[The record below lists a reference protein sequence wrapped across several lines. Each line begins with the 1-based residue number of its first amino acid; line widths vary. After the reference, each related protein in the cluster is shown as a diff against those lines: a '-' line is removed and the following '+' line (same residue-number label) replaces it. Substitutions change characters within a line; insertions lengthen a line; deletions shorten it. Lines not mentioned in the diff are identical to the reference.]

1 MRVHQRRIFLF
12 SCMVLS
18 VLLFLMIAFNVK
30 DPLLLNF
37 GEWVQSYLYDFLGP
51 FGDFVFVV
59 ITYIGSAY
67 VSYPL
72 MLIFLLVFL
81 FQRRYWTML
90 LLLLNLIGVRLL
102 NGLLKSIFERPRPE
116 LEHLVQAGSYSF
128 PSGHSMHSIA
138 FFGFL
143 AYLLHR
149 KLKETEKSAH
159 WVWWSAALLI
169 GLIGLSRV
177 YLGVH
182 YPFDVIGG
190 FLAGGSW
197 LFFNILLYT
206 YIPENE
212 RLHRR
217 APAEQEQSH

>member
-81 FQRRYWTML
+81 FQRRSWTML

-149 KLKETEKSAH
+149 KLKETEKSAN
-159 WVWWSAALLI
+159 WVWWSAAILI
-169 GLIGLSRV
+169 GFFDISRV
-177 YLGVH
+177 YFVVKYLFV
-182 YPFDVIGG
+182 FIVRFFFRCI
-190 FLAGGSW
+190 FLI
-197 LFFNILLYT
+197 F
-206 YIPENE
+206 
-212 RLHRR
+212 
-217 APAEQEQSH
+217 